1 MTDSHIYVT
10 YTVRQGA
17 TAGLPRSTTVAVPH
31 DIHPKD
37 IPGFVMRQ
45 IRPDRAPD
53 PSDNYAGQS
62 SDELVLLNM
71 VKLEG
76 LK

>member
-1 MTDSHIYVT
+1 
-10 YTVRQGA
+10 
-17 TAGLPRSTTVAVPH
+17 
-31 DIHPKD
+31 
-37 IPGFVMRQ
+37 MRQ